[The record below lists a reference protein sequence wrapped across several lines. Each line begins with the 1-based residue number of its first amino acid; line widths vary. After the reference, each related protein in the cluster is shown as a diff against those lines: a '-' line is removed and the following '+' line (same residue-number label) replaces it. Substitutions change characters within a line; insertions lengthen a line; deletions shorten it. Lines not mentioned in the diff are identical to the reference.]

1 MTKYLNPP
9 KTKRGEV
16 TMERIIKAASEIF
29 YEKGFH
35 GGSISDITRRAGV
48 GAGTFY
54 IYFDSKLSI
63 YRYLLTEYGKRIR
76 ARSGTAISK
85 CKDRREAERLGIRSF
100 FEYVMEN
107 QSIFNIIWESL
118 YIDKTLFD
126 EFYTTFSKSYVV
138 QLREAQSKGEVRDI
152 DPQVLSYVL
161 IGITNFVALNSL
173 VLKQE
178 TNLDHLVD
186 EIMKVLDGGMFTN
199 GYFGGTA
206 DLTRTYPHKAL

>member
-1 MTKYLNPP
+1 MTDYVNPP
-9 KTKRGEV
+9 KTKRGEA
-16 TMERIIKAASEIF
+16 TMERIIQAASEIF
-29 YEKGFH
+29 YEKGFY
-35 GGSISDITRRAGV
+35 GGSISDITRRAKV

-54 IYFDSKLSI
+54 IYFDSKLSV
-63 YRYLLTEYGKRIR
+63 YRHLLTEYGTLIR
-76 ARSGTAISK
+76 ARSGAAIAG
-85 CKDRREAERLGIRSF
+85 CHDRREAERLGIRSF

-118 YIDKTLFD
+118 YIDKALFD
-126 EFYTTFSKSYVV
+126 EFYTTFSNSYAT
-138 QLREAQSKGEVRDI
+138 QLQEAKLRGEVRDI

-178 TNLDHLVD
+178 TDMDHLVD

-199 GYFGGTA
+199 
-206 DLTRTYPHKAL
+206 